1 MKNAILTVNI
11 GSSTIKFV
19 LFSIELLQTLYLG
32 KVDISSEKLLIIIRD
47 NHKNIVYR
55 HSILAAGDHQ
65 QQMSALTLIL
75 DWLNQQKNRFQ
86 IQAVSHRIVHGGEK
100 FSSATLINKS
110 VIDYLETLEPLAP
123 LHQPYNIAGIKN
135 AITHFPGIPQIA
147 CFDSSFHLQQSAIAR
162 SYALPQ
168 HISPIEIKK
177 YGFHGLSYQSILQT
191 LPPVVASQKNI
202 IAHLGSGASLCATE
216 KNKSVATTMGFT
228 PLDGLVMGT
237 RCGSL
242 DPGVV
247 LYLISTGMRL
257 EKLTEILYSHS
268 GLLGVSG
275 ISSDMQVLLKS
286 DDIAANNAV
295 DLFVYRAM
303 REICSLLGTINGLE
317 NLVFTAGIGEN
328 APVIRQK
335 ICDHLAWL
343 KLKISP
349 AENAVNA
356 TIISSADS
364 AIKVWVIPTNEEKI
378 MAEHTLS
385 LLNA

>member
-1 MKNAILTVNI
+1 MKKAILTVNI

-19 LFSIELLQTLYLG
+19 LFSIVSLQPFYSG

-47 NHKNIVYR
+47 NQKNIVYQY
-55 HSILAAGDHQ
+55 SLLETADHQ

-75 DWLNQQKNRFQ
+75 DWLNQQKDNFE

-100 FSSATLINKS
+100 FSSAVLINKS

-147 CFDSSFHLQQSAIAR
+147 CFDSAFHLQQSAIAR
-162 SYALPQ
+162 SYAIPQ
-168 HISPIEIKK
+168 HISPVEIKK
-177 YGFHGLSYQSILQT
+177 YGFHGLSYQYILQT
-191 LPPVVASQKNI
+191 LPPVVAMQKNI

-247 LYLISTGMRL
+247 LYLISTGMSL
-257 EKLTEILYSHS
+257 EKLTEILYSKS

-286 DDIAANNAV
+286 AEAVARDAV
-295 DLFVYRAM
+295 DLFVYRAT
-303 REICSLLGTINGLE
+303 REICSLLGAIKGLE

-328 APVIRQK
+328 APIIRQK
-335 ICDHLAWL
+335 ICDQLAWL
-343 KLKISP
+343 NVKISP
-349 AENAVNA
+349 AENAANA
-356 TIISSADS
+356 TIISSAGS
-364 AIKVWVIPTNEEKI
+364 AIKVWVIPTDEEKI
-378 MAEHTLS
+378 MVEQTLS
-385 LLNA
+385 LLKA